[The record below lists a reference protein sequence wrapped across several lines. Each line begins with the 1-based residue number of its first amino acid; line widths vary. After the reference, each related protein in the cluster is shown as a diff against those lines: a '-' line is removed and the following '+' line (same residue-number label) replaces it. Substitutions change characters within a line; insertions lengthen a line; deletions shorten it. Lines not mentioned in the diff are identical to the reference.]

1 MRVFLLIVC
10 LSLTG
15 AAVAATDTFLR
26 PVRVLEVSLRNVPL
40 EEGERIA
47 EIEMEVRGASFSV
60 VRLPIDWSMEVG
72 APVSGVA
79 VLKGLA
85 AHGVG
90 MPFTTAEFQRFVT
103 LAIYDYGQFNSPL
116 TIKAK
121 LVLYHHDK
129 RTGDSERTLDLACE
143 NLALEEPNK

>member
-47 EIEMEVRGASFSV
+47 EIEME
-60 VRLPIDWSMEVG
+60 
-72 APVSGVA
+72 
-79 VLKGLA
+79 
-85 AHGVG
+85 
-90 MPFTTAEFQRFVT
+90 
-103 LAIYDYGQFNSPL
+103 SP
-116 TIKAK
+116 
-121 LVLYHHDK
+121 
-129 RTGDSERTLDLACE
+129 RR
-143 NLALEEPNK
+143 